1 MSPLAPSASMMMNRS
16 PTRGRSPGV
25 LSHEW
30 SGRLN
35 ASKEAKKQSEAQLH
49 ALLNR
54 ISLLEEAE
62 ERTARM
68 LLKSR
73 QKIFN
78 AETLKSTIPAGALQG
93 LGQAGGLSTLGDS
106 STLIRPL
113 SQSFTSPIKPLS
125 THAHN
130 FTNGGSFG
138 ARPPSPVRA
147 SGWAL
152 PTGGINASLERYGS
166 VAAAAR
172 MLKETQAMAEREA
185 QTAEA
190 AAYRAEKD
198 FRLALVR
205 ETKQHIYEA
214 NREMHGFV
222 KTAAD
227 IAKEHKQQ
235 SMTEAEMRRRRDYE
249 LRIQA
254 EEIARNV
261 AESRMRQLEDIESRV
276 LDRLKT
282 SSSVKLDTLRMP
294 YSPSHSISRQESLLP
309 SAGGPNSASQLAQSI
324 AGFSPP
330 GSPGFLAG
338 DRLPHPSTSY
348 GNRSLSTG
356 AGTMRGRAG
365 LASTS
370 GSIGFGSTFISA
382 GGGAGDLATLGD
394 SRPGTRTASQTGTR
408 RRLAQTA
415 GPSYAIF

>member
-1 MSPLAPSASMMMNRS
+1 MEPPMSPLAPNQMTRS

-25 LSHEW
+25 PIHHEW
-30 SGRLN
+30 QGRLN
-35 ASKEAKKQSEAQLH
+35 ASKEMKKQSEAQLH

-73 QKIFN
+73 QKIMT
-78 AETLKSTIPAGALQG
+78 AETLKSTIPAGAL
-93 LGQAGGLSTLGDS
+93 SSLGDS
-106 STLIRPL
+106 SASLVRPL

-152 PTGGINASLERYGS
+152 PTGGINANLERYGS
-166 VAAAAR
+166 VSAAAR
-172 MLKETQAMAEREA
+172 MLKDTQAMAEREA
-185 QTAEA
+185 QMAEA

-198 FRLALVR
+198 FRLGLVR
-205 ETKQHIYEA
+205 ETRHMIFEA
-214 NREMHGFV
+214 NREMHGMV
-222 KTAAD
+222 KTAAE
-227 IAKEHKQQ
+227 IARENKQQ
-235 SMTEAEMRRRRDYE
+235 MLTEAEMRRKREYE
-249 LRIQA
+249 SRIAA
-254 EEIARNV
+254 EELARSV

-294 YSPSHSISRQESLLP
+294 YSPAHSISRGGQDSLM
-309 SAGGPNSASQLAQSI
+309 GGTAASQLAQSI
-324 AGFSPP
+324 AGFAPP

-338 DRLPHPSTSY
+338 DRLPHPSQSQ
-348 GNRSLSTG
+348 GGGGHNRSLSTG
-356 AGTMRGRAG
+356 AGTMRGRG
-365 LASTS
+365 GFGNTS
-370 GSIGFGSTFISA
+370 GSIGFGSTFIG
-382 GGGAGDLATLGD
+382 GGGAGAGGDLATLGD